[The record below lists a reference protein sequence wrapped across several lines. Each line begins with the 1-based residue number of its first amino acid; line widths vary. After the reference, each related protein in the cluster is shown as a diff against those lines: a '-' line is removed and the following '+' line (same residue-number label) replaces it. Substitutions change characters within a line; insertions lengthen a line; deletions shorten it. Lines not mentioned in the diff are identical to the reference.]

1 MLNKYNYLYNG
12 EESILN
18 IINPVVKLFGLF
30 VYFILILLKFNY
42 LLFMINIG
50 IVFVL
55 ILISNVSFKKYIYI
69 IWKLKY
75 FLILLYLCLYCKNL
89 ELIEINM
96 IVFKIMFLILYF
108 NVILFTTSKEDLG
121 KGISIIINM
130 VNLIGIP
137 FKGIMMFIINIYSF
151 IEYFFDTYN
160 DYLLK
165 MEKEGINYL
174 DSNILNKLVFFIKNF
189 KNIWQISKLKL
200 EKRKK
205 ELKYRL
211 FDKNRNVKYKYRRR
225 LCFFDYFYVLIYIS
239 LIFYYI
245 VQVR

>member
-108 NVILFTTSKEDLG
+108 NVILFIT
-121 KGISIIINM
+121 
-130 VNLIGIP
+130 
-137 FKGIMMFIINIYSF
+137 
-151 IEYFFDTYN
+151 
-160 DYLLK
+160 
-165 MEKEGINYL
+165 
-174 DSNILNKLVFFIKNF
+174 
-189 KNIWQISKLKL
+189 
-200 EKRKK
+200 
-205 ELKYRL
+205 
-211 FDKNRNVKYKYRRR
+211 
-225 LCFFDYFYVLIYIS
+225 
-239 LIFYYI
+239 
-245 VQVR
+245 